1 MKKISRMKGG
11 HEGYTTVG
19 LPRAAEA
26 RDGYLLLK
34 QSLHGGFTKS
44 HDELGI
50 DEINLP
56 MKPG

>member
-1 MKKISRMKGG
+1 MKKIGRMKGG

-19 LPRAAEA
+19 PPRATEA

-34 QSLHGGFTKS
+34 QALHGGFTKS
-44 HDELGI
+44 HDELGL

-56 MKPG
+56 M